1 MRTAPGLSTLHDRPA
16 ACASLVGFRRA
27 TRRLKLR
34 DTPVSPPFA
43 IAHEALRPPLEV
55 NQTMS
60 ILDKFSMRGKVALVT
75 GGNRG
80 IGRAI
85 AIGLAEA
92 GASVAI
98 AARDEQR
105 NAQTVVELE
114 KLGVRAIAVKTDLAE
129 RDEIRSLVGAVEGAL
144 GPIDVLVNNAGIGFH
159 GEALTV
165 SDEDWTRLFAV
176 NLEAVWKA
184 SQAVAAEMA
193 KRGSGSIINIGSI
206 SGLIV
211 NRPQWHSPYGIS
223 KAAVHHLT
231 KSLAAEWA
239 TKGIRVNAIAP
250 GYVVTEIAS
259 DEYENYRHYWRD
271 EVPMQRYASPDEIAP
286 TALLLAS
293 DAGAFITGSVLVVD
307 GGYTL
312 W

>member
-1 MRTAPGLSTLHDRPA
+1 MVASAISSRGA
-16 ACASLVGFRRA
+16 ARNDTFATSESRA
-27 TRRLKLR
+27 L
-34 DTPVSPPFA
+34 
-43 IAHEALRPPLEV
+43 ILEV

-98 AARDEQR
+98 AARDEHR
-105 NAQTVVELE
+105 NAQTVAELE
-114 KLGVRAIAVKTDLAE
+114 KLGARAVAVKTDLAE
-129 RDEIRSLVGAVEGAL
+129 RNDILSMVRAVEGAL

-159 GEALTV
+159 GEALTI

-176 NLEAVWKA
+176 NLEAVWKT
-184 SQAVAAEMA
+184 SQAVATEMT

-239 TKGIRVNAIAP
+239 AKGIRVNAIAP

-259 DEYENYRHYWRD
+259 DEYEEYRHYWRD